1 MAGENENSGCFVV
14 TFPLKTEKWQEDRI
28 DKILNLLTVR
38 YREKQNMLVNRY
50 KHISHSQEFKEFKKA
65 HNKYLQLKKSSE
77 FREAEKNGGKKLKEF
92 KDKHKFK
99 ELEES
104 EQKYWAFMKK
114 NDFDKGPIE
123 KIFSDSS
130 LSKSATNDIMLNH
143 GINSDILQELSHRA
157 WSAWEKKLKGQGKFI
172 KTDNEVNIFKS
183 RFHGGNITGFK
194 YSFTDMTLSM
204 NATKPKKHTMFTI
217 PFVVNR
223 NSEYEAYALG
233 CEVRN
238 IAIMRQQIRG
248 KNKYYVQFT
257 FAGVPYNKGRKMGTG
272 IVGIDP
278 GPSKIAIVSDSEIRI
293 TPLAPSVTKDE
304 RAVCRLQ
311 RKLDRSRRATNPDRY
326 NDDGTIKRG
335 IKLKFK
341 ESNSYKRTRAK
352 LADMQRKLAA
362 KRKIDHNILAN
373 EIIAMG
379 NEFHAEK
386 NSFKSMQARSKE
398 TKKNAKGK
406 YLSKKRFGKSLSN
419 HAPSELLTILK
430 NKVNQYADGE
440 YVDIPSSLACT
451 QFDFTNGEFTKHD
464 LKERTITTS
473 DGFVHD
479 RDALAAFNMRF
490 VHKKKIVGKKKL
502 QKNKEYFDLQAMTE
516 AYKQFCTLEENIKTK
531 KP

>member
-1 MAGENENSGCFVV
+1 MAEREIIFIFAENLSKKHSMARENENSGCFVV

-38 YREKQNMLVNRY
+38 YHEKQQTLLDRY
-50 KHISHSQEFKEFKKA
+50 IHLSHSSEFKEAKNAGLKA
-65 HNKYLQLKKSSE
+65 FRDFMNEHNFTK
-77 FREAEKNGGKKLKEF
+77 FDVEKV
-92 KDKHKFK
+92 
-99 ELEES
+99 
-104 EQKYWAFMKK
+104 
-114 NDFDKGPIE
+114 
-123 KIFSDSS
+123 FSDSS
-130 LSKSATNDIMLNH
+130 LSKSVTSDIMLTH
-143 GINSDILQELSHRA
+143 GINSSIMQELSHRA
-157 WSAWEKKLKGQGKFI
+157 WSAWEKKLYGQGKFI
-172 KTDNEVNIFKS
+172 KLDNEVNSFKS
-183 RFHGGNITGFK
+183 RLKGSTITGFE

-217 PFVVNR
+217 PFIVNR

-278 GPSKIAIVSDSEIRI
+278 GPSKIAIVSNNEIRI
-293 TPLAPSVTKDE
+293 TTLAPSVTKDE

-311 RKLDRSRRATNPDRY
+311 RKLDRSRRTTNPDNY

-335 IKLKFK
+335 IKLKFEK
-341 ESNSYKRTRAK
+341 SNSYKRTQAK

-362 KRKIDHNILAN
+362 KRRIDHNILAN
-373 EIIAMG
+373 EIITMG
-379 NEFHAEK
+379 NEFRVEK
-386 NSFKSMQARSKE
+386 NSFKSMQVRSKE
-398 TKKNAKGK
+398 TKKNDKGK
-406 YLSKKRFGKSLSN
+406 NLSKKRFGKSLAN
-419 HAPSELLTILK
+419 RAPSELLTILK
-430 NKVNQYADGE
+430 NKVCQYADGE
-440 YVDIPSSLACT
+440 YVDIPSGVACT
-451 QFDFTNGEFTKHD
+451 QFDFTNGEFTKHE

-490 VHKKKIVGKKKL
+490 VHKKKVEGKKKIE
-502 QKNKEYFDLQAMTE
+502 KAKENFDLQAMTE
-516 AYKQFCTLEENIKTK
+516 AYKHFCSLEENIKTGK
-531 KP
+531 